1 MKKKTQKSE
10 VLKYM
15 MTHKKGI
22 TSWIAF
28 ERFGI
33 TRLADI
39 IYKLRQEGH
48 DIDSESITTKNRYG
62 HVVTYSRYSLAA

>member
-1 MKKKTQKSE
+1 MKNKKTQKSE

-15 MTHKKGI
+15 ETHKKGI
-22 TSWIAF
+22 TTFQAF

-39 IYKLRQEGH
+39 IYKLKQE
-48 DIDSESITTKNRYG
+48 DCEIYSESITTKNRYG
-62 HVVTYSRYSLAA
+62 HVVTYSRYFLA